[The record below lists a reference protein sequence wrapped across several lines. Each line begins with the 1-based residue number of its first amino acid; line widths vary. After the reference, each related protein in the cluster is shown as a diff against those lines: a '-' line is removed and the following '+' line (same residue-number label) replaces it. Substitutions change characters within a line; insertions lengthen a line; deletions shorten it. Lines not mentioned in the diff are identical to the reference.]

1 MKIKNIIQEE
11 QEIMSRLLPHGY
23 RMKPTWENGHREGLN
38 EEDIV
43 ERYFS
48 MLSESDITQ
57 LVDLYRPDFAMFN
70 YSFSFRN
77 KTYI

>member
-1 MKIKNIIQEE
+1 
-11 QEIMSRLLPHGY
+11 MSRLLAHGY
-23 RMKPTWENGHREGLN
+23 RMKPTWENGHGEGLN